1 MDKLAQIS
9 RGTDGDDTLQG
20 GDTMDDIQLGGKGH
34 DKLYGNSGRS
44 DRPVHPKDESGISGI
59 LYTGWRD
66 GYQSYPEQN
75 GESSGHCLD
84 SSGKAKGIVR
94 KKNVTEC
101 ISTNYVTSARN
112 VIARAY
118 WNARQ
123 RLISHD
129 IEKRP

>member
-1 MDKLAQIS
+1 MDKVAQVS

-66 GYQSYPEQN
+66 GHQSYPEQN

-101 ISTNYVTSARN
+101 ISTNYVTS
-112 VIARAY
+112 
-118 WNARQ
+118 
-123 RLISHD
+123 
-129 IEKRP
+129 